1 LITMDAAPYF
11 AFVIGLAF
19 GSFFNVLIHRLP
31 REESIVRPGSHCPGC
46 GHAIGPLE
54 NIPLISFL
62 LLRGKCKWCGAP
74 ISLRY
79 PAVELLA
86 GIAALALWQWFV
98 APRLSTIITPW
109 QTASAVIESLALLF
123 LIPIAIIDARHYIIP
138 DAFTMPGIAIAVVV
152 SFFPGG
158 LTPLQCVLGM
168 LAGGGSLYAAGF
180 FGKVVLKK
188 DEAMGGG
195 DVRLMAFVGGLWGWK
210 VALAAIFAASL
221 LGSITGLALMLFHVM
236 KKEHKLPFGPFLA
249 CGTWTAV
256 VTINSISALYVRWFD
271 RVLSG

>member
-1 LITMDAAPYF
+1 MDAAPYL
-11 AFVIGLAF
+11 AFVIGLTF

-31 REESIVRPGSHCPGC
+31 REESIVRPGSRCPSC
-46 GHAIGPLE
+46 GHSIGPLE
-54 NIPLISFL
+54 NIPLISFIF
-62 LLRGKCKWCGAP
+62 LRGKCKWCRAP

-79 PAVELLA
+79 PAVELLT
-86 GIAALALWQWFV
+86 GVAALALWLWII
-98 APRLSTIITPW
+98 APRLSTTITPW
-109 QTASAVIESLALLF
+109 QTAAAVIESLALLF

-138 DAFTMPGIAIAVVV
+138 DAFTMPGIALAVVV

-158 LTPLQCVLGM
+158 LTPLQCGLGM

-180 FGKVVLKK
+180 FGKVLLKK
-188 DEAMGGG
+188 EETMGGG

-236 KKEHKLPFGPFLA
+236 KKEHRLPFGPFLA

-256 VTINSISALYVRWFD
+256 MTINNIAALYVRWFD